1 MSTKNKNENK
11 PMPSL
16 MRKTKAQLVDIILR
30 KDNIECG
37 LRNDIKGMDN
47 NLNKFVYVQ
56 PETLEYC
63 YVKLCQCC
71 EMLFKREPNA
81 SNMRS
86 LFISYFRMGNIC
98 IDQNRYAEAE
108 KYYEKVLPY
117 MEQIYKAEE
126 SFRSMREMLWAER

>member
-47 NLNKFVYVQ
+47 NLNKYK
-56 PETLEYC
+56 E
-63 YVKLCQCC
+63 KLANITRQLDSTKHAY
-71 EMLFKREPNA
+71 EMLRANFESSCDENTSTICELREIIKHNN
-81 SNMRS
+81 SVI
-86 LFISYFRMGNIC
+86 LKLYIGLIISIVVILC
-98 IDQNRYAEAE
+98 
-108 KYYEKVLPY
+108 LCC
-117 MEQIYKAEE
+117 
-126 SFRSMREMLWAER
+126 L